1 MHPWCRF
8 SFGLPIVPRVQ
19 SSPRPICSLEWEIML
34 LILVEL
40 TFVGLSSVFLNK
52 TEASYLESGGVC
64 SPTSSMTSVF
74 RNLLYTN
81 EVRSVKEFAISH
93 SQKIFWL
100 TSLPRFKSLIFS
112 SAAFLTLLTIGKSK
126 YLLYPKRYS
135 SCHIGWSM
143 RWLTWRASLSQELGK
158 SLVDVH
164 LRNLWN

>member
-1 MHPWCRF
+1 
-8 SFGLPIVPRVQ
+8 
-19 SSPRPICSLEWEIML
+19 ML

-93 SQKIFWL
+93 SQKIF
-100 TSLPRFKSLIFS
+100 
-112 SAAFLTLLTIGKSK
+112 
-126 YLLYPKRYS
+126 
-135 SCHIGWSM
+135 
-143 RWLTWRASLSQELGK
+143 
-158 SLVDVH
+158 
-164 LRNLWN
+164 